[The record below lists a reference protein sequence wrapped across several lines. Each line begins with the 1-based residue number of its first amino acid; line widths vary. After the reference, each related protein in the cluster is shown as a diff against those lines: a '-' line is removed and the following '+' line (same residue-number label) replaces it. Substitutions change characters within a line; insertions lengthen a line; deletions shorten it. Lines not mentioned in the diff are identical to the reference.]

1 MDEVLLKLKALADPT
16 RLKIIE
22 LLRSI
27 CDKEDCEKD
36 PEDPTCYGISIS
48 QSLGLTQ
55 PTVSHHMKVLVEA
68 GLVTSTREGNTVYFS
83 LNGEGFKPLTQFL
96 EQYQNV
102 PSCES

>member
-16 RLKIIE
+16 RLKIIG

-27 CDKEDCEKD
+27 CDKKD
-36 PEDPTCYGISIS
+36 SEPQDPQDPTSYGISIS

-68 GLVTSTREGNTVYFS
+68 GLVKATREGNTVYYS

-96 EQYQNV
+96 EHHQNA
-102 PSCES
+102 PTCD

>member
-1 MDEVLLKLKALADPT
+1 MDEALQKLKALADPT

-22 LLRSI
+22 LLRSL
-27 CDKEDCEKD
+27 CEKDDCEKD
-36 PEDPTCYGISIS
+36 PADPTSYGISIS

-83 LNGEGFKPLTQFL
+83 LNGEGFRPLIQHL
-96 EQYQNV
+96 EHYQNM
-102 PSCES
+102 PKCTD